1 MKVSLYGATGNIGKR
16 ILAELLS
23 RGHKV
28 VATTRNASK
37 MQPSRELAVHQ
48 DDLSNVVKTG
58 EIIKGSDA
66 VVSAYAPPPDH
77 TDEIM
82 RVTRLLIQAVKQTGV
97 PRLVMVGGAAS
108 LEVAPGVTLLDSGQ
122 LPEEWKE
129 IATSH
134 SKALETLRS
143 SDIDWTSFSPAVF
156 IEPGMRTG
164 KFRLGKDQLVV
175 DEKGQSRISMEDF
188 AVALVDE
195 LERPSHRKERFT
207 IGY

>member
-16 ILAELLS
+16 IVAELLS

-37 MQPSRELAVHQ
+37 MQPSREIAVHQ

-122 LPEEWKE
+122 LPDEWKE

-134 SKALETLRS
+134 AKALETLKS
-143 SDIDWTSFSPAVF
+143 SDIDWTSFSPAAF